1 MILNDLAKFTDWRIS
16 LTGGEPTYYKHLKGI
31 VEVINKQDYY
41 YSLTTNGL
49 CPPNFLLDF
58 PKLFSDKSK
67 LHVSIDG
74 NKETHEFQRGKKT
87 YSKALAFLAES
98 LGLFPNVSVTCVLYF
113 HPKLWIDDF
122 VRDLDRIGC
131 KNITFIS
138 PVNDGRFDSSF
149 NEQYREY
156 YNYIEDYLESQDV
169 KFNQYFLDFNSIE
182 SSYYP
187 ITFIDAEGIVTFPH
201 VKNECEVKYASIY
214 DQNIA
219 ETIFEQTRIFSLTK
233 MSKIV

>member
-1 MILNDLAKFTDWRIS
+1 
-16 LTGGEPTYYKHLKGI
+16 
-31 VEVINKQDYY
+31 
-41 YSLTTNGL
+41 
-49 CPPNFLLDF
+49 
-58 PKLFSDKSK
+58 
-67 LHVSIDG
+67 VSIDG